1 MTHLNDSDRQALR
14 LAQDLREEMRAALP
28 QLPSPPS
35 VSPFVDQSGMPSV
48 LLRMDADTAR
58 ALMAVLA
65 ERRAEPGG
73 VPTGEPR
80 RADGSVPPPSLRRR
94 PRPSRRR
101 RAPSSRPPRRTGSLP
116 TGRPPT
122 VTPLTPSHRTSRP
135 SRARRCSPAE
145 PARRPWCRRSTRTTD
160 ATSFGPCGTRR
171 TGHSH
176 VRGPVAGLGAL
187 PSTDP
192 RSRGPF
198 FTFGVWRSPITGRS
212 FSLVR

>member
-1 MTHLNDSDRQALR
+1 MNSPEIAMTHLNDSDRQALR

-80 RADGSVPPPSLRRR
+80 RADGSVPPPV
-94 PRPSRRR
+94 PPQAAQAVPAAQGPIVAAA
-101 RAPSSRPPRRTGSLP
+101 APYGEPAYGEPAYGDAAYTESPYIPPQQGASVFTGG
-116 TGRPPT
+116 TGP
-122 VTPLTPSHRTSRP
+122 TPLVPSVYP
-135 SRARRCSPAE
+135 NY
-145 PARRPWCRRSTRTTD
+145 
-160 ATSFGPCGTRR
+160 
-171 TGHSH
+171 
-176 VRGPVAGLGAL
+176 
-187 PSTDP
+187 
-192 RSRGPF
+192 
-198 FTFGVWRSPITGRS
+198 
-212 FSLVR
+212 